1 MKPRIAFILLILA
14 GVSAN
19 AQSQDSA
26 AAAADIGS
34 TVERV
39 TGLKVARQGEQVK
52 ISLPQTDLNVR
63 LDGWSITP
71 PMGLSSWAAFA
82 PAAHGAVVMG
92 DFVLK
97 DSEIAPIEQLLQEVG
112 LTVTGLH
119 NHFVREEPRVMFMHV
134 EGQGSAESLA
144 QAVKALVDRIRELRG
159 GGLVSGSSTVVPGSL
174 SAEEI
179 GQELG
184 QKAESTAGVVR
195 VVIGRP
201 DVKLLAHGTEITSFM
216 GFNTW
221 AAFQG
226 TADRAAVAGDFTMLE
241 DEVAPVIAALTRH
254 KIEVIAVHNHM
265 IHENPRVLFLHYWGV
280 GPIKDLTTGLKD
292 ALSQTGKSTVK
303 PVTHQ

>member
-265 IHENPRVLFLHYWGV
+265 VHENPRVLFLHYWGV